1 MNRRERIIQIIG
13 FNIEPE
19 RAELM
24 ADEIIALFEPKTAT
38 EIIEEITLMHPHTQ
52 GYSIG
57 IPYNKEMLNDIDYI
71 EMRIDE
77 LKYHK
82 SEQDYTKN
90 PKP

>member
-1 MNRRERIIQIIG
+1 MTKRERIIQIVG
-13 FNIEPE
+13 FNIELE

-24 ADEIIALFEPKTAT
+24 ADEIIALFEQYDD
-38 EIIEEITLMHPHTQ
+38 IILPH
-52 GYSIG
+52 GHGFSMRV
-57 IPYNKEMLNDIDYI
+57 PYNKEMLNDIDYI

-82 SEQDYTKN
+82 SEQDYTIKN